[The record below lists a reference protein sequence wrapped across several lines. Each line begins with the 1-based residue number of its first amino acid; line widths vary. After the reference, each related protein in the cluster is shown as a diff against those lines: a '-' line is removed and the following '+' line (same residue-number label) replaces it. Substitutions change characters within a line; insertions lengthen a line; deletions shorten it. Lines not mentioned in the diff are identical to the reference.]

1 MFTRDDLGEPSSN
14 LQIISSTALDCMLPT
29 ASDWT
34 NWVNFHDNV
43 DHGKQCTGKLNAHG
57 CVHRHKIKSL
67 SQGLES
73 VSQVLE

>member
-1 MFTRDDLGEPSSN
+1 
-14 LQIISSTALDCMLPT
+14 MLPT

-43 DHGKQCTGKLNAHG
+43 DHGKQCTGNLNAHG